1 MKVLLKRV
9 GATGH
14 PVDPENP
21 PFGFSVWRSHEKM
34 AHGREMAQ
42 VHEGS
47 QLPLMQTH
55 TFQTPYFVYK

>member
-21 PFGFSVWRSHEKM
+21 PFGFSVWRSRDKM
-34 AHGREMAQ
+34 AHGRDYP
-42 VHEGS
+42 S
-47 QLPLMQTH
+47 CKH
-55 TFQTPYFVYK
+55 TLFKRPVLHTE